1 MVEPR
6 VGRDHEDVRIT
17 KELDRVERPLLE
29 REIAE
34 RQVEL
39 AALDEREK
47 LAIVRGFGQRELH
60 LRPLTDEAAHQ
71 LREDALAHAL
81 EDTDAQRTG
90 LAVAE
95 GVQIRLRC
103 RDA

>member
-1 MVEPR
+1 MAAGNPPKRECR
-6 VGRDHEDVRIT
+6 ACHSME
-17 KELDRVERPLLE
+17 PLLE

-60 LRPLTDEAAHQ
+60 LRPLTDEAAERMTHD
-71 LREDALAHAL
+71 LSPR
-81 EDTDAQRTG
+81 RG
-90 LAVAE
+90 
-95 GVQIRLRC
+95 
-103 RDA
+103 